1 MRVQVMQ
8 VEDDIKKKFE
18 ALEKRVTELEDKN
31 RKLKRVNDIV
41 YGLPA
46 LISGTI
52 NTGNATTDTILV
64 SLINRVEKL
73 IQNINNQ

>member
-46 LISGTI
+46 LTAGTI
-52 NTGNATTDTILV
+52 NTGDATTDAILV
-64 SLINRVEKL
+64 SLVNRVEKL